1 MSLASSCFA
10 PRVAAMAPGP
20 TNNPTPAV
28 RWGRRRLLK
37 FGLGAGA
44 GLLLPALLAACRRGE
59 GPVVL
64 AAKGA
69 MPLPWLE
76 ALPAGWSQV
85 LLEGSA
91 AVLEALEPAQVN
103 RRPGLAL
110 ASLPDGW
117 ASELPLERLQPFAE
131 PRLIERLAA
140 AAQPVSRLYR
150 PEGQPVLAF
159 PWAFSP
165 WVMVFRRQP
174 ELAERARGAEGWA
187 VLADPALKK
196 QLVLPSSPRLSIE
209 LCSGDLAKLQVLR
222 AQARAF
228 DDVNA
233 LNLLLTGE
241 AAAAVVPLQRLI
253 PLLRRDQRLE
263 VVLPAGGAPLTWQL
277 LLRPAAAKA
286 APPLEWLGA
295 VLEPS
300 LLVKLLAGGWVPPL
314 PRRELE
320 PALARL
326 PRTLSRLLLPPD
338 AVLQRCWS
346 LPPLS
351 PERRL
356 ALQILWD
363 AAAPG

>member
-1 MSLASSCFA
+1 
-10 PRVAAMAPGP
+10 MAPGSTP
-20 TNNPTPAV
+20 NPTPAV
-28 RWGRRRLLK
+28 RLGRRRLLK
-37 FGLGAGA
+37 VGLGAGA
-44 GLLLPALLAACRRGE
+44 GLLLPSLLAACRRGE
-59 GPVVL
+59 GPLVL
-64 AAKGA
+64 AASGA

-76 ALPAGWSQV
+76 ALPDGWSQA

-91 AVLEALEPAQVN
+91 AVLEALEPTQVS

-117 ASELPLERLQPFAE
+117 ASDLPLARLQPFAE
-131 PRLIERLAA
+131 PRLLRRLAA
-140 AAQPVSRLYR
+140 AAQPVSRLYQ
-150 PEGQPVLAF
+150 PAGQPVLAF

-174 ELAERARGAEGWA
+174 ELAERARAPEGWA

-209 LCSGDLAKLQVLR
+209 LSGGDLATLQALR
-222 AQARAF
+222 AQALAF
-228 DDVNA
+228 DDAQA
-233 LNLLLTGE
+233 LNLLLSGE

-263 VVLPAGGAPLTWQL
+263 VALPASGAPLSWQVL
-277 LLRPAAAKA
+277 VRPAAARA

-295 VLEPS
+295 LLEPP
-300 LLVKLLAGGWVPPL
+300 LLAKLLAGGWVPPL

-320 PALARL
+320 PHLARL
-326 PRTLSRLLLPPD
+326 PRTLSRLLVPPD

-356 ALQILWD
+356 ALQTLWD
-363 AAAPG
+363 AAAPSS